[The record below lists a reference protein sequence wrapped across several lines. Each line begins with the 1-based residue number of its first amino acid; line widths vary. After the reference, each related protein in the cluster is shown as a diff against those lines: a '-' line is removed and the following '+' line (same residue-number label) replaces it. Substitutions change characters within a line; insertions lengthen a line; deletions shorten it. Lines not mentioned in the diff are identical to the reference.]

1 VSPSVSAIV
10 VNHRSAAE
18 SAECIASLRGAFERE
33 GVDGEILLVDCG
45 SGPEEAALLS
55 ALRTDAFLPL
65 PDNRGYS
72 GGLNAGLARAR
83 GARLVLS
90 NADVV
95 FGPGALTAL
104 LSALEDPA
112 VGAAAPL
119 AVWDAEPRLYLP
131 PGDAPRF
138 LSELSRLLDGRPDG
152 RNGRRFS
159 RFARRCVRL
168 WTRGGPTDHL
178 VGAVLAARRDVFD
191 RVGRFDE
198 RFPLE
203 FEETEWEERVRR
215 AGFELRFAPEARV
228 RHRWGASAARNPESA
243 AMREASRRRY
253 RERRWGRVGRRA
265 LEWAAVRGARARASG
280 PAVGSRTVPARPGA
294 WLALSPSVS
303 GIPFAGLELSHDFRI
318 PPEIHGAVTGDWYL
332 RIFRGDD
339 GRVLET
345 ARLEAA

>member
-1 VSPSVSAIV
+1 VTPSVSAII

-18 SAECIASLRGAFERE
+18 SAGCVASLRDALVRE
-33 GVDGEILLVDCG
+33 GVDGEIVLVDCG
-45 SGPEEAALLS
+45 SGPEEVARLS
-55 ALRTDAFLPL
+55 AVAADVFLPL
-65 PDNRGYS
+65 PENRGYS
-72 GGLNAGLARAR
+72 GGINAGLARAR

-95 FGPGALTAL
+95 FVPGALTVL
-104 LSALEDPA
+104 LATLEDPA

-119 AVWDAEPRLYLP
+119 AIWDAEPRLFLP

-138 LSELSRLLDGRPDG
+138 FSEFSRLLAGRAPTRD
-152 RNGRRFS
+152 GRRFA
-159 RFARRCVRL
+159 RFAARCVGL

-203 FEETEWEERVRR
+203 YEETEWEERVRR
-215 AGFELRFAPEARV
+215 AGLELRFAPAARV
-228 RHRWGASAARNPESA
+228 RHRWAASAARNPGAA
-243 AMREASRRRY
+243 AMREVSRRRY
-253 RERRWGRVGRRA
+253 RQRRWGRLGRRA
-265 LEWAAVRGARARASG
+265 LDWAAARGPIGSG
-280 PAVGSRTVPARPGA
+280 FPTAGRTVVARPGA
-294 WLALSPSVS
+294 WLGLSPNVS
-303 GIPFAGLELSHDFRI
+303 GIPFAGLELSQDFRI
-318 PPEIHGAVTGDWYL
+318 PAEIHATVPGDWYL

-345 ARLEAA
+345 ARLDAA

>member
-1 VSPSVSAIV
+1 M
-10 VNHRSAAE
+10 
-18 SAECIASLRGAFERE
+18 
-33 GVDGEILLVDCG
+33 
-45 SGPEEAALLS
+45 
-55 ALRTDAFLPL
+55 
-65 PDNRGYS
+65 
-72 GGLNAGLARAR
+72 
-83 GARLVLS
+83 
-90 NADVV
+90 
-95 FGPGALTAL
+95 TAL

-138 LSELSRLLDGRPDG
+138 LSELSRLLGGRAAARD
-152 RNGRRFS
+152 GRRFA
-159 RFARRCVRL
+159 RFAQRCVRL

-178 VGAVLAARRDVFD
+178 VGAVLAARRDVFH

-215 AGFELRFAPEARV
+215 AGLKLRFAPEARV
-228 RHRWGASAARNPESA
+228 RHRWGASTARNPESS

-253 RERRWGRVGRRA
+253 REQRWGRLGRRA
-265 LEWAAVRGARARASG
+265 LEWAAARGART
-280 PAVGSRTVPARPGA
+280 PVEELTVGGRTVAARPGA

-303 GIPFAGLELSHDFRI
+303 GIPFAGLELSRDFRI
-318 PPEIHGAVTGDWYL
+318 PPEIHATVAGDWYL